1 MFTNSKHFSCNLCDD
16 KFPTAYHLD
25 YHISSFHSKLILTGN
40 PAALNGMDEN
50 TTPNKTTKVSAETVN
65 PNKRKRTPAGSEKIE
80 CEQCAS
86 NIERVRNFDMLET
99 EQSNLM
105 QMYEECQSNSS
116 NQKTLIS
123 TLQEEMQNLE
133 NLKATTE
140 KELDNVKKEAKKAE
154 KESLGKF
161 KDFEA
166 ELKRYQVELKKQVE

>member
-1 MFTNSKHFSCNLCDD
+1 MSGSESNPNQQDITGDKVLHTSASTTIIKDISSSIQQEAKQTKTERIEIRPMFTNSKHFSCNLCDD

-86 NIERVRNFDMLET
+86 NIERVRNVDMLET

-116 NQKTLIS
+116 N
-123 TLQEEMQNLE
+123 
-133 NLKATTE
+133 
-140 KELDNVKKEAKKAE
+140 
-154 KESLGKF
+154 
-161 KDFEA
+161 
-166 ELKRYQVELKKQVE
+166 